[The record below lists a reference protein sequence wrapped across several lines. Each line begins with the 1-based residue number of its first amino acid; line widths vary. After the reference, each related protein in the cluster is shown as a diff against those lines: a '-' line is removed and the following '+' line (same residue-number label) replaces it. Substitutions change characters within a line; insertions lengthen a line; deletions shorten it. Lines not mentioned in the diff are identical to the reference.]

1 MYCHPLIK
9 LNNSFCEHYGFKLDS
24 YVNVSVDYQQ
34 YWNDYLWYSQKQYE
48 QLVQP
53 KFRSVPQ
60 ECWYQAR
67 YFSCYFTFPSC
78 DRTTSV
84 LIPKKICKES
94 CLGFF
99 NECATFVKTW
109 RDAYLSTNPD
119 KEALASCLEQPP
131 RNAGDSPE
139 CVDYDRRERLE
150 KEGMF
155 VSWFTSLLVV
165 LSVSVTLCT
174 YFFCCRLFVLKRQQL
189 PW

>member
-1 MYCHPLIK
+1 M
-9 LNNSFCEHYGFKLDS
+9 
-24 YVNVSVDYQQ
+24 NVSVNDQQ

-48 QLVQP
+48 RVFLPQ
-53 KFRSVPQ
+53 FRTVPQ

-67 YFSCYFTFPSC
+67 YLGCYHTFPSC

-84 LIPKKICKES
+84 FIPRKICKES
-94 CLGFF
+94 CLGFL
-99 NECATFVKTW
+99 NECGTFLKAW
-109 RDAYLSTNPD
+109 RIAVLSSSPD
-119 KEALASCLEQPP
+119 KEALFSCLEQPS

-155 VSWFTSLLVV
+155 VSWFISLLVV
-165 LSVSVTLCT
+165 LSVPHLPCGLL
-174 YFFCCRLFVLKRQQL
+174 YCRLFVLKRQQL